1 MVPPPDPS
9 LEEWHALAPHDNL
22 VPSVQRHNEFLRSD
36 QLGLLESS
44 QFSYEFEKRNNFTPI
59 GRPAPQ
65 PLPGEGQVLIGL
77 GRPVPHDAPESS
89 SQERHVPAPIR
100 KHAPRKLQ
108 SWFDKMRGR
117 ALTRRNGPTPRDIPG
132 SSAGER
138 HVFSSSRTPAPQSVL
153 ASPFEERPAPQNILA
168 SPFEERHAFTRPS
181 HPAPHNMPGPS
192 AQGRHVSTP
201 MVEEVS
207 LNIPRSFVESLPAS
221 PQTIEPARLDTSG
234 SSV

>member
-9 LEEWHALAPHDNL
+9 LEEWHALAPHNNL
-22 VPSVQRHNEFLRSD
+22 VPSVQRHNEPLRSD

-59 GRPAPQ
+59 GTQ
-65 PLPGEGQVLIGL
+65 PLPGEGQALIGL

-117 ALTRRNGPTPRDIPG
+117 ALTRPNGPTPRDIPG
-132 SSAGER
+132 SSAGEH
-138 HVFSSSRTPAPQSVL
+138 HVFSSSRRA
-153 ASPFEERPAPQNILA
+153 APQNILA
-168 SPFEERHAFTRPS
+168 SPFGERHAFTRPS
-181 HPAPHNMPGPS
+181 HPAPRDMSGPS

-221 PQTIEPARLDTSG
+221 PQTTEPARLDTSG